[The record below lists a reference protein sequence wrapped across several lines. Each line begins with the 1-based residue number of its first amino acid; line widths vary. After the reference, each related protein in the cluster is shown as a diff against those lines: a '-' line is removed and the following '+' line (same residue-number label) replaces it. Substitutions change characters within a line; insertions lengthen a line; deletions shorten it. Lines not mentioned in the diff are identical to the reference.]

1 MPVPAGKRATRTAFP
16 AARYRL
22 GDLGAGPAA
31 RIIPRM
37 SENQPQIMRH
47 VIAALVTNE
56 PGVLAQVA
64 GMFAARGFNIDSLVV
79 GRTENPEL
87 SRMTIVVNGDNAV
100 LEQVRKQLQKLVP
113 VVKVVDY
120 HDAAFVER
128 DMMLVQVST
137 AAGNGGEGPSRRS
150 EIIELANLF
159 RAKVVDVGADRVMV
173 ELAGTEEKLEAFVEL
188 IQPFGIIELARTG
201 VIAMP
206 RGSGAAGKEGK
217 PATARAGRGKGK
229 GGTKGPEIDPRHL
242 PPG

>member
-1 MPVPAGKRATRTAFP
+1 MSG
-16 AARYRL
+16 
-22 GDLGAGPAA
+22 
-31 RIIPRM
+31 M
-37 SENQPQIMRH
+37 SESSAEMRH

-87 SRMTIVVNGDNAV
+87 SRMTIVVVGDAAV

-120 HDAAFVER
+120 KGAAYVER
-128 DMMLVQVST
+128 DLMLVQVST
-137 AAGNGGEGPSRRS
+137 RS
-150 EIIELANLF
+150 DTDQPAKRQEIITLANLF
-159 RAKVVDVGADRVMV
+159 RANVVDVATDRLMI
-173 ELAGTEEKLEAFVEL
+173 ELSGTEDKIEAFIDL
-188 IQPFGIIELARTG
+188 IQPYGIVELARTG

-206 RGSGAAGKEGK
+206 RGRARLARPEAVSAADQ
-217 PATARAGRGKGK
+217 
-229 GGTKGPEIDPRHL
+229 IDQGDL